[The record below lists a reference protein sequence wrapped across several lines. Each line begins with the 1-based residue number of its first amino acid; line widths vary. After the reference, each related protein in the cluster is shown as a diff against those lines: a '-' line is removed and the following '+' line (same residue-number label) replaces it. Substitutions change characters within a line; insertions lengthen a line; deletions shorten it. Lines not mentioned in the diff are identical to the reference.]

1 VSGMSAAR
9 VITNARA
16 VCCLGSYAAD
26 VSSSVEAS
34 PSVKGR
40 AKTRAFVRAVREWD
54 LAQK

>member
-1 VSGMSAAR
+1 MSEAR

-40 AKTRAFVRAVREWD
+40 AKTRAFVRAAREWD